1 MQPLVKMVNIW
12 KRFGAVEAVR
22 GANLD
27 IYAGE
32 VVGLVGDNGAGKS
45 TLMKILAGLYP
56 PDAGEIYLN
65 GQRVFFRSVAD
76 ARSLGIE
83 MIFQNLALAQQQTVA
98 ENVFLGRE
106 PTKTFL
112 KGAIRIIDYKRMNKE
127 AQKILQTLEINID
140 RVTRTVKRLSGGQQQ
155 AVAIARA
162 FSVNKSPRLII
173 MDEPT
178 AALAVKEVQKVLQ
191 LIRNLKANGVAVI
204 LISHRLP
211 DVLEVS
217 DRVVVMRQGQ
227 TIANLHA
234 PTTTLDEVVKLIIG
248 GEKSDRQADVL
259 PAK

>member
-1 MQPLVKMVNIW
+1 MVPLVKMVNIW

-27 IYAGE
+27 IHAGE

-56 PDAGEIYLN
+56 PDEGEIYFN
-65 GQRVFFRSVAD
+65 GERVAFRSVAD

-83 MIFQNLALAQQQTVA
+83 MIFQNLALARQQTVA
-98 ENVFLGRE
+98 ENIFLGRE
-106 PTKTFL
+106 PKKML
-112 KGAIRIIDYKRMNKE
+112 LRGAIRIIDYKRMNIE
-127 AQKILQTLEINID
+127 ARKILQMLEISID
-140 RVTRTVKRLSGGQQQ
+140 VGRTVKWLSGGQQQ

-162 FSVNKSPRLII
+162 FSVNRSPRLII

-217 DRVVVMRQGQ
+217 DRVIVMRQGQ
-227 TIANLHA
+227 TIANLPA
-234 PTTTLDEVVKLIIG
+234 STITIDDVVKLIIG
-248 GEKSDRQADVL
+248 GDSNVNHADIK
-259 PAK
+259 PTS